1 MRCSSTALSI
11 AFWVMTTLG
20 ISALAEAEAVAA
32 PPPGQS
38 PGPRP
43 GAHQTPAPAPLQPRE
58 RAAKAFQEA
67 LVAFQNLDFE
77 TARHRYEEAYRLA
90 PHPNT
95 LYNLALACER
105 LLDYDAAIAAFKR
118 FLDEPLLQD
127 PEAARLQQTRRLLA
141 ERSLR
146 RFMSLPARVSLS
158 AVPDPVTASVTP
170 LSTPAA
176 HAPGDGADGGSDEK
190 RCETPC
196 ILTMPAGRYRLTM
209 TREGYFAEQVD
220 FEARVGQA
228 LLISRQLRP
237 RPRRVLIESTP
248 QARLFLDDRPLGET
262 PFLGDISLGSHRLR
276 LERRFYLTTQRSIEI
291 PAGSSR
297 VPPRLHIGL
306 DLSGRIDMIIG
317 GAIAGAGL
325 GLMVLRLFSGEIE
338 MVTASDVYKPIAAA
352 SLPAVLGASVAGFA
366 GWEMPISQSQL
377 IIGSASWGT
386 LAGFGLGLGA
396 LPRGPLPHVLAVGG
410 GLIGGTLGTAVYRF
424 VHPSSGAVA
433 VWNSVSLWSSL
444 IGTLGWAYMI
454 SDRPET
460 AFYGQPAAGRFGDG
474 GWVVLGT
481 TLGGVALGIGLSQL
495 PVARSLTRAQVALV
509 DVGGIIGGFSVGA
522 LGMGIGYL
530 RTGSWTETAHIAVP
544 STIAGIGAGLIGA
557 SLLVHTYKQRL
568 RRHDAPP
575 VTTPTASKI
584 SFGMPQLNVG
594 RDLGGGLSMG
604 LGIADG
610 RF

>member
-1 MRCSSTALSI
+1 MQCSNTALSI
-11 AFWVMTTLG
+11 AFWMMTTLG
-20 ISALAEAEAVAA
+20 ISALAEVHAVAA
-32 PPPGQS
+32 PPHGQ
-38 PGPRP
+38 GPV
-43 GAHQTPAPAPLQPRE
+43 AAPQAPRE

-67 LVAFQNLDFE
+67 LLAFQNLDFE
-77 TARHRYEEAYRLA
+77 TARQRYEEAYRLA

-127 PEAARLQQTRRLLA
+127 AEAARLQQTRRLLA
-141 ERSLR
+141 ERALR

-170 LSTPAA
+170 LSAPTA
-176 HAPGDGADGGSDEK
+176 HTGSDGQEAISDEK
-190 RCETPC
+190 HCETPC

-209 TREGYFAEQVD
+209 AREGYFAEQVD

-237 RPRRVLIESTP
+237 RPRRVVIESTP

-276 LERRFYLTTQRSIEI
+276 LERRFYLTTQRSIDV
-291 PAGSSR
+291 PAGPSR
-297 VPPRLHIGL
+297 YPPRLHVSL

-366 GWEMPISQSQL
+366 GWEMPVSQSQL
-377 IIGSASWGT
+377 IIGSAGWGT
-386 LAGFGLGLGA
+386 MAGFGLGLGA

-444 IGTLGWAYMI
+444 IGALGWAYMI
-454 SDRPET
+454 SERPET
-460 AFYGQPAAGRFGDG
+460 AFYGQPAAGRYGDG
-474 GWVVLGT
+474 GWVMLGSS
-481 TLGGVALGIGLSQL
+481 LGGVALGIALAQM
-495 PVARSLTRAQVALV
+495 PVTRSLTRAQVALV
-509 DVGGIIGGFSVGA
+509 DVGGIVGGFSVGA

-530 RTGSWTETAHIAVP
+530 RTGSWTETARIAVP
-544 STIAGIGAGLIGA
+544 CTIAGIGAGIVGA
-557 SLLVHTYKQRL
+557 ALLVHTYKKHL
-568 RRHDAPP
+568 RPP
-575 VTTPTASKI
+575 EAHQTPTASKV
-584 SFGMPQLNVG
+584 SFGMPQLNMG
-594 RDLGGGLSMG
+594 RDLGGGLSLG
-604 LGIADG
+604 VGIADG
-610 RF
+610 KF